1 MLNAAGDKSFVDD
14 LAASGYCK
22 CESSL
27 CCYEALRFIPC
38 FYDLFFFVFKISKRA
53 SMVCRIFARTGFGCE
68 FPRLESNFAP
78 TICQTSN
85 FQNLRN
91 RRSLG
96 GCSFVYG
103 AFLPERFPSL
113 GTQQSSALLDN
124 LEITPSARPHHFM
137 FLPYQ

>member
-53 SMVCRIFARTGFGCE
+53 SMVCRIFARGRNVVCQK
-68 FPRLESNFAP
+68 P
-78 TICQTSN
+78 TSPLYEH
-85 FQNLRN
+85 QN
-91 RRSLG
+91 
-96 GCSFVYG
+96 G

-113 GTQQSSALLDN
+113 GTQESSALPDDSGF
-124 LEITPSARPHHFM
+124 TPGARPDDSGFCF
-137 FLPYQ
+137 FLDLML

>member
-68 FPRLESNFAP
+68 FAEA
-78 TICQTSN
+78 
-85 FQNLRN
+85 
-91 RRSLG
+91 LG
-96 GCSFVYG
+96 D
-103 AFLPERFPSL
+103 
-113 GTQQSSALLDN
+113 ALLFTE
-124 LEITPSARPHHFM
+124 LFCQSAFRVWAHKNPV
-137 FLPYQ
+137 PYRTILVLRLVPDRTILGFVFFWT

>member
-53 SMVCRIFARTGFGCE
+53 SMVCRIFARGRNVVCQK
-68 FPRLESNFAP
+68 P
-78 TICQTSN
+78 TSPLYEH
-85 FQNLRN
+85 QN
-91 RRSLG
+91 
-96 GCSFVYG
+96 G
-103 AFLPERFPSL
+103 AFLPELLPGS

-124 LEITPSARPHHFM
+124 LEITPSARPDNLAFCF
-137 FLPYQ
+137 FLDLML